1 MSPQPI
7 TSSFTDL
14 NELAI
19 HFRTLLESKKYVL
32 LFAYNGTGKTR
43 LSGTFKD
50 LGKQAN
56 TETGTSTAD
65 TLYYNAFTEDL
76 FTWDNDL
83 EGDTNRH
90 LNINRNSRFFDG
102 LRELEM
108 ESRIRPFLRRY
119 ADFDFSIDY
128 GNWTISFSREVRTDD
143 ATGKIENIK
152 VSRGEENIFVWCFF
166 LAVIQLVVDQEQ
178 AYSWVKYVY
187 IDDPISSL
195 DDNNAIA
202 VASHLAQLL
211 KSQEEIKVVISSHHS
226 LFFNVI
232 YNEFKKSKGK
242 DYFLSKNKE
251 TGEYLIQDT
260 GDTPFFNHVAL
271 IKELSIA
278 ANTGR
283 LYTYHFNIL
292 RNILEKA
299 ASFHGFKDFTECIKR
314 DEDDEDDE
322 EGVTFARYVNILS
335 HGNYSLFEPIEMV
348 EDNKEVFRKILQGYM
363 ESYRFNPELF
373 SEE

>member
-1 MSPQPI
+1 MSSQPM
-7 TSSFTDL
+7 TSFSDL
-14 NELAI
+14 NALAT
-19 HFRTLLESKKYVL
+19 HFRTVLHSKKYVL

-43 LSGTFKD
+43 LSGVFKD
-50 LGKQAN
+50 LGKHPIPE
-56 TETGTSTAD
+56 TEEKTRD

-83 EGDTNRH
+83 EGDTNRI
-90 LNINRNSRFFDG
+90 LYINKNSRFFDG

-108 ESRIRPFLRRY
+108 ESRIRPFLSRY

-128 GNWTISFSREVRTDD
+128 GNWTISFSREVRKDD
-143 ATGKIENIK
+143 GTEKLDNIK
-152 VSRGEENIFVWCFF
+152 ISRGEENIFVWCFF
-166 LAVIQLVVDQEQ
+166 LAVVQLVVDQQ
-178 AYSWVKYVY
+178 PAYSWVKYIY

-202 VASHLAQLL
+202 VASHLAQML
-211 KSQEEIKVVISSHHS
+211 KSQEDIKVVISSHHS
-226 LFFNVI
+226 LFFNVM
-232 YNEFKKSKGK
+232 YNEFKRARGK
-242 DYFLSKNKE
+242 DYLLSKNKE
-251 TGEYLIQDT
+251 TDEYLIQET
-260 GDTPFFNHVAL
+260 KDTPFFNHVAL
-271 IKELSIA
+271 IKELSKA

-299 ASFHGFKDFTECIKR
+299 ASFHGFDDFTKCIKR
-314 DEDDEDDE
+314 DEDDPD
-322 EGVTFARYVNILS
+322 GITFARYVNILS

-348 EDNKEVFRKILQGYM
+348 EDNKEVFRKILKGYM
-363 ESYRFNPELF
+363 ELYRFNPDLF